1 MVLQQASNQ
10 LNIIIMAAGQGN
22 RMHSNKP
29 KVLHQLGGQ
38 ALLTY
43 VLNTA
48 RALTQK
54 IHVVYGYGKEAVQ
67 AEFSQHEFNWVY
79 QEQQL
84 GTGHAVIQVMP
95 HLKDD
100 ERVLILNGDVPLI
113 SLTTLQ
119 KLIQEVPTNHLG
131 LLVYEYPDASGLGRI
146 IRNQHKQVIGIIE
159 EADATYAQKQI
170 REAYTGIML
179 ASVAQLRHWLNEC
192 SSNNAQG
199 EYYLTEVVKI
209 AVESQ
214 VPITTVAAQTVY
226 EVQGVNTRAQL
237 ATLERCLQK
246 QNAEKILAQGVSLLD
261 PARFDLRG
269 ELTVEPEIT
278 IDCNVIFEGNVSI
291 GAGSSIGPYCLIR
304 NATIGKNVTIKS
316 HCVLDGAMIADNC
329 VIGPFA
335 RLRPG
340 TQLAEDVKIGNFVET
355 KKANVGV
362 GSKIPHLSYVGDAI
376 IGTDV
381 NIGAGTITCNYD
393 GVDKHQTIIEDN
405 AFIGSNS
412 QLVAPVKIGTAA
424 TVGAGTTVR
433 TNVPAHALAIS
444 DAHQKHIEN
453 WPRKKKKEK
462 ER

>member
-1 MVLQQASNQ
+1 
-10 LNIIIMAAGQGN
+10 MAAGQGN

-38 ALLTY
+38 SLLAY
-43 VLNTA
+43 VLYTA
-48 RALTQK
+48 RVLTKK
-54 IHVVYGYGKEAVQ
+54 IHVVCGYGKEAVQ
-67 AEFSQHEFNWVY
+67 AEFPRHELNWVY

-95 HLKDD
+95 HLKDN

-113 SLTTLQ
+113 SITTLR
-119 KLIQEVPTNHLG
+119 KLLQEVPANHLG

-146 IRNQHKQVIGIIE
+146 IRNQHNQVIGIIE
-159 EADATYAQKQI
+159 ETDATDAQKQI

-179 ASVAQLRHWLNEC
+179 ASVAQLRKWLNEC

-199 EYYLTEVVKI
+199 EYYLTEIVKI
-209 AVESQ
+209 AVAEQ
-214 VPITTVAAQTVY
+214 VPITTVSAQSVH

-261 PARFDLRG
+261 PDRFDLRG
-269 ELTVEPEIT
+269 ELTVAPEVT
-278 IDCNVIFEGNVSI
+278 IDCDVIFEGNVHI
-291 GAGSSIGPYCLIR
+291 GEGSSIGPFCLIR
-304 NATIGKNVTIKS
+304 NSIIGKNVIVKS
-316 HCVLDGAMIADNC
+316 HCVLDGATIADNC

-355 KKANVGV
+355 KKANVGA
-362 GSKIPHLSYVGDAI
+362 GSKISHLSYVGDAVL
-376 IGTDV
+376 GVDV

-393 GVDKHQTIIEDN
+393 GVNKHQTVIEDN
-405 AFIGSNS
+405 VFIGSNT
-412 QLVAPVKIGTAA
+412 QLVAPVKIGASA

-433 TNVPAHALAIS
+433 SNVPAHALAVS
-444 DAHQKHIEN
+444 DARQKHIEN
-453 WPRKKKKEK
+453 WPRKKKREK
-462 ER
+462 EQ